1 MIGSISTNLLLKL
14 ACFPIFWTVKVQ
26 EQQVLQKFYLVLL
39 CCSKSLRK
47 IVFVGANYN
56 ANTSVHVWKHGV
68 MYASLAVNAILYQL
82 FIVPFWVRI
91 VRYMPM
97 ENFSFIETLTSSF
110 ILQLYDL
117 CNCAVC
123 VTDYDAFMGRIPKK
137 A

>member
-56 ANTSVHVWKHGV
+56 ANTSVHV
-68 MYASLAVNAILYQL
+68 
-82 FIVPFWVRI
+82 
-91 VRYMPM
+91 
-97 ENFSFIETLTSSF
+97 
-110 ILQLYDL
+110 
-117 CNCAVC
+117 
-123 VTDYDAFMGRIPKK
+123 
-137 A
+137 